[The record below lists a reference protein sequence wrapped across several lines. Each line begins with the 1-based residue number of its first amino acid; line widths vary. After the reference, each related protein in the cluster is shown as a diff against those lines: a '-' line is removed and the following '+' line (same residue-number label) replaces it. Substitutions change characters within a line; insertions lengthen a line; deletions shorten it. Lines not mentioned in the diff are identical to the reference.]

1 MITLFNVWHYIAFS
15 IGFLVFV
22 GGVIL
27 ALKQEKRNMLF
38 SILFSITL
46 VTVVMSGLSIAVVD
60 KYTKEAK
67 LYRLENKRNLSTE
80 QISFSGVVKNEGK
93 YEIGEVTFEIK
104 LVNQGLSSDN
114 IKAGSLYSPT
124 GFMSFFGL
132 TSDGS
137 SKKENKPQQV
147 THKFVV
153 AKNLKPGQSEHFRVY
168 FDYPP
173 YFKSVSHFAKVYA
186 H

>member
-1 MITLFNVWHYIAFS
+1 MSTLFNVWHYLAFF
-15 IGFLVFV
+15 IGFFLFA
-22 GGVIL
+22 GGVFL
-27 ALKQEKRNMLF
+27 ALKQEKRSMML

-46 VTVVMSGLSIAVVD
+46 ITIVMSGMTVAIID

-67 LYRLENKRNLSTE
+67 LYKLENKRNLSTE
-80 QISFSGVVKNEGK
+80 QISFSGVVKNEGD

-104 LVNQGLSSDN
+104 LVNQGLSSEN
-114 IKAGSLYSPT
+114 MKAGTFYSPT
-124 GFMSFFGL
+124 GIMSFFGF

-137 SKKENKPQQV
+137 SKKENRPQQV
-147 THKFVV
+147 THEFVV
-153 AKNLKPGQSEHFRVY
+153 AKNLKPGQSEELRVY